1 MATTNN
7 YNVAVVVDVVDDDDD
22 DDDCEMMT
30 RQQGDKKFT
39 QTPHTHTQKIENTK
53 QLRII

>member
-1 MATTNN
+1 MMMATTNN
-7 YNVAVVVDVVDDDDD
+7 YNVAVVVDVDDDD

>member
-7 YNVAVVVDVVDDDDD
+7 YNVAVVVDVDDDDD

-39 QTPHTHTQKIENTK
+39 QTPHTHTQNREHKAAAYN
-53 QLRII
+53 LV